1 MVTPIIPL
9 NQRLSF
15 RDRARLN
22 ACIARDLAD
31 NFGGNTADYLRP
43 LNHKLREEIHHHHQC
58 MNDEAAVAA

>member
-1 MVTPIIPL
+1 MYTPIIPL

-22 ACIARDLAD
+22 TWIAKDLSD

-43 LNHKLREEIHHHHQC
+43 LNHKLREEIHHRYQR